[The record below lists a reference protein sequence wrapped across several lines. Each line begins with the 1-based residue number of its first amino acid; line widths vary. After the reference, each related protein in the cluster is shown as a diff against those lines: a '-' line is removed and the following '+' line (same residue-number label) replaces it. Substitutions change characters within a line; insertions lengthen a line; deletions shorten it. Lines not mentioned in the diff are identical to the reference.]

1 MLVDLGGH
9 VHLSLPSTQLN
20 DLLLCFSKNL
30 YLREQL
36 MIDLHYCLS
45 LAFRGIAMDGDQF
58 LLAVCMCPLFAQLSS
73 QVDHHL
79 DELSSREYRQFKFV
93 RSAGIMMGGILV
105 RHGCRVKVF

>member
-36 MIDLHYCLS
+36 MVVLRYCLS
-45 LAFRGIAMDGDQF
+45 LAFFDIAMDGD
-58 LLAVCMCPLFAQLSS
+58 
-73 QVDHHL
+73 
-79 DELSSREYRQFKFV
+79 
-93 RSAGIMMGGILV
+93 
-105 RHGCRVKVF
+105 